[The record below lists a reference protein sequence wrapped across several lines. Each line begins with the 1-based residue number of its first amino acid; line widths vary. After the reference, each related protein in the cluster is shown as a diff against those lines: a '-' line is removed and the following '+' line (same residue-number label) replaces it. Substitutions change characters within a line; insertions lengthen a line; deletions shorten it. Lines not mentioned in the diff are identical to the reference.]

1 MNHLKN
7 PCYIFGAIILF
18 ILAFAFFWFEWR
30 PLQLTKACQ
39 AWSMDRM
46 KSIQGGDRVD
56 AKYFFE
62 KCLRENGIR

>member
-7 PCYIFGAIILF
+7 TRYILGAIILLV
-18 ILAFAFFWFEWR
+18 LAFAFFWFEWR
-30 PLQLTKACQ
+30 PMQLIKACQ
-39 AWSMDRM
+39 AWSTNRTESV
-46 KSIQGGDRVD
+46 KGDRVD